1 MIKLY
6 RHALSGHAHRVELFL
21 SVLDLEYELVDVD
34 LMAGAHKDAEFLKM
48 HPFGQVPVLNDNG
61 VVLWDSNGILVYL
74 ARTYGGEVWSLGSA
88 QDEAAIQGWLSIAAG
103 PIAAGPASARLVTVF
118 GANLDHDVA
127 KARATALFET
137 MNKILEG
144 QSYLVGE
151 KVSIADIAA
160 YTYIAHAPEGGVA
173 LDSYPNIQ
181 AWISRIEALPNF
193 VGMQKTPLSDA
204 A

>member
-21 SVLDLEYELVDVD
+21 SLLDLEHELVDVD
-34 LMAGAHKDAEFLKM
+34 LMAGAHKNAEFLKM
-48 HPFGQVPVLNDNG
+48 HPFGQVPVLDDNG

-74 ARTYGGEVWSLGSA
+74 ARTYGGEAWSLGSA
-88 QDEAAIQGWLSIAAG
+88 QEEAAIQGWLSIAAG
-103 PIAAGPASARLVTVF
+103 PIASGPATARLVKVF
-118 GANLDHDVA
+118 GANLDHDLA

-137 MNKILEG
+137 MNKFLDG
-144 QSYLVGE
+144 PNYLVGE

-160 YTYIAHAPEGGVA
+160 YTYIAHAPEGGVP

-181 AWISRIEALPNF
+181 AWISRVEALPNF